1 MEKAVEQLPAARKEQ
16 LIIRELPDEVLV
28 YDQERNKALC
38 LNQTA
43 ALVWKHCDG
52 RTPIASMAQLIE
64 KELKTPVTNDLVWLA
79 LTRLDKLNLL
89 QEKIE
94 LPRAIAGMSRRDFSR
109 KVGLSAALAIPVIM
123 ALSTS
128 ASAATCL
135 PDGSSCTSS
144 AQCCSSICST
154 ANSTTGTCGFAQ

>member
-1 MEKAVEQLPAARKEQ
+1 MKKAGEQLPLARKGQ

-28 YDQERNKALC
+28 YDQDRNKALC
-38 LNQTA
+38 LNQSA

-52 RTPIASMAQLIE
+52 QTPITDIAQLIE
-64 KELKTPVTNDLVWLA
+64 KELKTPVTDDLVWLA

-89 QEKIE
+89 EEKIE
-94 LPRAIAGMSRRDFSR
+94 LPQAIAGMSRRDFSR

-128 ASAATCL
+128 ASAATTL
-135 PDGSSCTSS
+135 PPGSSCTTSS
-144 AQCCSSICST
+144 QCSSGVCS
-154 ANSTTGTCGFAQ
+154 GGVCQ